1 MKEYKM
7 IDVAGVVWF
16 LRLGSSY
23 GNFLIPVKSLQK
35 TIQGNSQL
43 GYFPLG

>member
-1 MKEYKM
+1 MKEYKV

-16 LRLGSSY
+16 LGLGSTC
-23 GNFLIPVKSLQK
+23 GNFLLPVKSLQE